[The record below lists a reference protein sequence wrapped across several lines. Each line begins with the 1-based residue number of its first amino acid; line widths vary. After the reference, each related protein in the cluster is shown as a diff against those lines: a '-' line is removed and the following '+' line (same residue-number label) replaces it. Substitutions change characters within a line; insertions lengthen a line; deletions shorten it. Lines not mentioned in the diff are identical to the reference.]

1 MPTTSL
7 KGLAPLAQ
15 QARSWPFEQARA
27 LLARVVKL
35 RLDTHDASAAA
46 TSLIARGEVEAA
58 LAQFPALIRQPIVFE
73 TGYGPSGL
81 PHIGTFGEVA
91 RTTMVRTAF
100 RALTDDALPTE
111 LICFSDDMDGLRKAP
126 DNVPNREIL
135 LEDLG
140 KPLTTVRDP
149 FGQYDSFGAH
159 NNARLRAFLDAFGF
173 DYDFRSSTAAY
184 RSGVFDDTLLTA
196 LERFDAIQAVML
208 PTLGPERRATYS
220 PFLPIS
226 PKTGRVLQVPTLERH
241 VGRGTIVF
249 ADEDGAL
256 TEVPVTGGAVKLQW
270 KPDWAMRWAA
280 LGVDYEMAGKDLI
293 DSVKASARICTA
305 LGGSPPEGFNYELFL
320 DQNGEKISKSKG
332 NGLTMEDWLRYGAPE
347 SLAYY
352 MFQSPR
358 SAKRLF
364 FDVIP
369 KAADEYLQQL
379 DAVQSQTPEKA
390 IDNPVWHVHRG
401 APPRQGSAVSFGLLL
416 NLVSAANAS
425 DKTILWGFLS
435 RYIPGATP
443 QTQPLLDRL
452 ATYAINYYE
461 DFVRPNKRFRAPSD
475 LERAALEDLGARLGR
490 LPPGCQDA
498 EAIQA
503 EVYEAGK
510 AAGFEPLRAWFTA
523 LYEVLLGQSQGPR
536 FGSFVAIFGL
546 ERSLALIAAA
556 LDGALAVDARPET
569 AVDALQ

>member
-7 KGLAPLAQ
+7 KGLNSLAL

-27 LLARVVKL
+27 LLARIVKL
-35 RLDTHDASAAA
+35 RLGDQEARA
-46 TSLIARGEVEAA
+46 TATALIAQGEIEAA
-58 LAQFPALIRQPIVFE
+58 LAQFPDLGRRPVLFE

-100 RALTDDALPTE
+100 RALTDDALPTQ

-126 DNVPNREIL
+126 DNVPNREML

-140 KPLTTVRDP
+140 KPLTVVRDP
-149 FGQYDSFGAH
+149 FGAYDSFGAH
-159 NNARLRAFLDAFGF
+159 NNARLKAFLDTFGF
-173 DYDFRSSTAAY
+173 DYDFRSSTDAY
-184 RSGVFDDTLLTA
+184 RSGVFDEALLTA

-241 VGRGTIVF
+241 VARGTIVF

-280 LGVDYEMAGKDLI
+280 LGIDYEMAGKDLI
-293 DSVKASARICTA
+293 DSVKASGLICTV
-305 LGGSPPEGFNYELFL
+305 LGGAPPEGFNYELFL

-379 DAVQSQTPEKA
+379 DAVQTQPPDKA
-390 IDNPVWHVHRG
+390 IDNPVWHVHAG
-401 APPRQGSAVSFGLLL
+401 HPPDKGSPVSFGLLL

-425 DKTILWGFLS
+425 DKAILWGFLS
-435 RYIPGATP
+435 RYIAGATP
-443 QTQPLLDRL
+443 ESEPLLDRL

-461 DFVRPNKRFRAPSD
+461 DFVRPNKRFRAPSPQ
-475 LERAALEDLGARLGR
+475 ERAALEDLHHRLSQ
-490 LPPGCQDA
+490 LPPDRQDA
-498 EAIQA
+498 ETIQA

-523 LYEVLLGQSQGPR
+523 IYEVLLGQSQGPR

-546 ERSLALIAAA
+546 ERSLALI
-556 LDGALAVDARPET
+556 T
-569 AVDALQ
+569 AVLEGRPR

>member
-7 KGLAPLAQ
+7 KGLNPLAQ

-35 RLDTHDASAAA
+35 RLSTPDDRAAA
-46 TSLIARGEVEAA
+46 TALIAQGDIDAA
-58 LAQFPALIRQPIVFE
+58 LTQFPALGSRPILFE

-100 RALTDDALPTE
+100 RALTDDALPTQ

-126 DNVPNREIL
+126 DNVPNREML

-140 KPLTTVRDP
+140 KPLTVVRDP

-159 NNARLRAFLDAFGF
+159 NNARLKAFLDTFGF

-184 RSGVFDDTLLTA
+184 KSGEFDETLLTA

-241 VGRGTIVF
+241 VARGTIVF

-280 LGVDYEMAGKDLI
+280 LGIDYEMAGKDLI

-305 LGGSPPEGFNYELFL
+305 LGGAPPEGFNYELFL

-379 DAVQSQTPEKA
+379 DAVQGQSPEKA
-390 IDNPVWHVHRG
+390 IDNPVWHVHAG
-401 APPRQGSAVSFGLLL
+401 HPPNQGSPVSFGLLL

-425 DKTILWGFLS
+425 DKAILWGFLS

-475 LERAALEDLGARLGR
+475 QERAALEDLLGR
-490 LPPGCQDA
+490 FNCLPAACQDA

-546 ERSLALIAAA
+546 ERSQALIRAA
-556 LDGALAVDARPET
+556 LDGEVAADVRHA
-569 AVDALQ
+569 